1 MYKTIIG
8 ISLLFYGLT
17 KSLAYET
24 RVIDGTVVSQNNDM
38 WRFIV
43 ALKQND
49 GQFCGGS
56 LIAKNWVLTAAHCL
70 SQDDGTPLSSDNS
83 YKVGVGAYNIN
94 DTIDYGVKRFIVHPQ
109 YDAGTTDNDI
119 ALIELDANV
128 TLVPTIAYD
137 KSHTLVEDTQTRVAG
152 WGNMNRADETP
163 VYPDNLR
170 EALVPIIEYDTCNAP
185 NAYNG
190 DITTNMLCAGYI
202 DGRRDGCQG
211 DSGGPLIVDNTLV
224 GIVSWGNGCGVVN
237 FPGVYTKVQNYATWI
252 DEYTATKV
260 EKSLQWIPV
269 MMDSI
274 IIFVPLSK
282 QK

>member
-1 MYKTIIG
+1 MHKIIVG
-8 ISLLFYGLT
+8 IFFLFYGLT
-17 KSLAYET
+17 QSLAYET

-43 ALKQND
+43 AIKQNG

-83 YKVGVGAYNIN
+83 YKVSVGAYNIN
-94 DTIDYGVKRFIVHPQ
+94 ETIDYGVKRFIVHPQ
-109 YDAGTTDNDI
+109 YDATTTDNDI

-128 TLVPTIAYD
+128 TIVPTIAYD
-137 KSHTLVEDTQTRVAG
+137 KSYTLVDDTQTRVAG
-152 WGNMNRADETP
+152 WGNMNRSNETP

-170 EALVPIIEYDTCNAP
+170 EALVPIVDYDTCNAS

-190 DITTNMLCAGYI
+190 DITTNMLCAGYM

-211 DSGGPLIVDNTLV
+211 DSGGPLVVDNTLV

-252 DEYTATKV
+252 DGYTALKI
-260 EKSLQWIPV
+260 EKSVQWVPV
-269 MMDSI
+269 TIDNI
-274 IIFVPLSK
+274 IIFVPVSK
-282 QK
+282 PK